1 MPVGAF
7 VTIKVH
13 PGKNAEFEEAFA
25 LQVQGCKENETGQLL
40 YQLVKSQT
48 DADTY
53 YVMELYKDTPAL
65 DFHRTAPHMEKT
77 RPRVR
82 ATIADIK
89 AIFVDAVK
97 GF

>member
-25 LQVQGCKENETGQLL
+25 LQVAGCKANETKQQL
-40 YQLVKSQT
+40 YQLLKSQT
-48 DADTY
+48 EADTY
-53 YVMELYKDTPAL
+53 YVMELYDDAAAL
-65 DFHRTAPHMEKT
+65 EAHRNGAHMEKT

-89 AIFVDAVK
+89 AIFMDSV
-97 GF
+97 